1 MAVHDDHETIL
12 HYDYIHKG
20 GNRNK
25 LIFTLPMLAA
35 CFGTEKTEETGS
47 EVTLVYVVDII
58 EIESDGCNQFLE
70 EDFWL
75 KELNIEFTRNQDDLT
90 GEASLADD
98 PDSEVFDCE
107 SSDGSFNCE
116 MLIEDDDFRED
127 EGYSAVMRESFLIE
141 GVWIEEL
148 LWRGEYCG
156 HLNVSEMTVMK
167 AIADAWEQDGDFD
180 YPEAPCESV
189 LKFEGIALQ

>member
-1 MAVHDDHETIL
+1 M
-12 HYDYIHKG
+12 
-20 GNRNK
+20 NK
-25 LIFTLPMLAA
+25 LVFILPMLVA

-58 EIESDGCNQFLE
+58 EIESDGCNQFSE
-70 EDFWL
+70 EDVWL

-116 MLIEDDDFRED
+116 LLIEDDHFRED
-127 EGYSAVMRESFLIE
+127 EGYSAVMRESFIIE
-141 GVWIEEL
+141 GAWIEEL
-148 LWRGEYCG
+148 AMEGRVLLALECIGDDCDE
-156 HLNVSEMTVMK
+156 

-189 LKFEGIALQ
+189 LKFEGIAQQ

>member
-1 MAVHDDHETIL
+1 MF
-12 HYDYIHKG
+12 
-20 GNRNK
+20 K
-25 LIFTLPMLAA
+25 LIFLLHLACSDKDA
-35 CFGTEKTEETGS
+35 
-47 EVTLVYVVDII
+47 EVILVYVADII
-58 EIESDGCNQFLE
+58 EIESDGCNLLSD

-75 KELNIEFTRNQDDLT
+75 NEVNIEFTHNEGDLT
-90 GEASLADD
+90 VEGSTEDD

-116 MLIEDDDFRED
+116 LFIEDDHFRED

-148 LWRGEYCG
+148 AMEGRVLLAFECIGDDCDE
-156 HLNVSEMTVMK
+156 

-180 YPEAPCESV
+180 YPEVPCESV
-189 LKFEGIALQ
+189 LKFEGSASQ